1 LNAPV
6 HTTPATLRTRVSG
19 ASRGLLALGLL
30 GGWLIIMR
38 RQGWVEE
45 SGGGIFSLGFLLV
58 AGTVGGSVAAIF
70 KLPRLTGYLAVGVI
84 SGPYVLELFTV
95 NDVKSLT
102 LINGLALAL
111 IALQAGAELTIP
123 MLKRSLRSLS
133 WASLTHSVFITGGMT
148 LLFAGCA
155 LFLDFT
161 QGLSWAAIFAVGGV
175 WGAMAVSKAPAD
187 TLAILGETGA
197 KGPLPEHALGVVVV
211 LDVVVLVLFAIAMMV
226 AKSML
231 IPGEELSISVL
242 EHLGVELIASVAAG
256 TTFGLV
262 IAFYFWA
269 IGRERLL
276 FTVAAA
282 YGITAFC
289 AYFHYD
295 TLLVFVVAGFVVM
308 NLTREGHTLVETT
321 ESVGSAVMVVFFAT
335 AGAQLDVGAMA
346 VYGPIALVLAGGRI
360 FLTFVACRTGHRLAE
375 DHPVVRKYAWTSFI
389 SQAGV
394 TIGLGTIAANAL
406 GDVGTGI
413 ATLIIAVIGINEVI
427 GPVAFKIALGK
438 AAVDMARL
446 GHEEEEQKEEES
458 DELEAI
464 TVQPEVLRA
473 TLSEAF
479 DALDL
484 TYELKDGVSEV
495 HAYLLLGAGE
505 TAAEGTIDVVGLPS
519 GKCTAELSGRLLG
532 VVPHDFV
539 LKPKKGVAGLIGRIG
554 DLKTGEAPL
563 DEAFVIEAPDTAR
576 PLIRRLGPSFLPLL
590 GGRPE
595 ISAQRTHLRIKMRLP
610 GPADPQTVEQ
620 LRALVAAWQAVSTA
634 ASDRRKPKRAGGA

>member
-1 LNAPV
+1 MNAPV
-6 HTTPATLRTRVSG
+6 HITPATLSTRLSG
-19 ASRGLLALGLL
+19 AGRGVLALGLL
-30 GGWLIIMR
+30 GAWLIVMR

-197 KGPLPEHALGVVVV
+197 RGPLPEHALGVVVV
-211 LDVVVLVLFAIAMMV
+211 LDVVVLVLFAIALMV
-226 AKSML
+226 AKSAL
-231 IPGEELSISVL
+231 IPGEELSVAVL

-289 AYFHYD
+289 AYFQYD

-360 FLTFVACRTGHRLAE
+360 FLTFVACRAGHRLAE
-375 DHPVVRKYAWTSFI
+375 DPEVVRKYAWTSFI

-406 GDVGTGI
+406 GDVGAGI
-413 ATLIIAVIGINEVI
+413 STLIIAVIGVNEVI
-427 GPVAFKIALGK
+427 GPVAFKVALGK
-438 AAVDMARL
+438 AAVDTAR
-446 GHEEEEQKEEES
+446 EERLAAETSEETIDEEES
-458 DELEAI
+458 V
-464 TVQPEVLRA
+464 TVQPEILRAALELAFEELDVLRA
-473 TLSEAF
+473 QERGERGQRLPAARQRRRRRGGDPPLHRHPERQVHRRAVGAARRRRTSRLHAQTQKGRRRSARSHRRSQ
-479 DALDL
+479 DRRGAARR
-484 TYELKDGVSEV
+484 GVRDRGRRRRSPADQKARPV
-495 HAYLLLGAGE
+495 VPAAPAGAPGDLGA
-505 TAAEGTIDVVGLPS
+505 
-519 GKCTAELSGRLLG
+519 
-532 VVPHDFV
+532 
-539 LKPKKGVAGLIGRIG
+539 
-554 DLKTGEAPL
+554 
-563 DEAFVIEAPDTAR
+563 AR
-576 PLIRRLGPSFLPLL
+576 P
-590 GGRPE
+590 
-595 ISAQRTHLRIKMRLP
+595 
-610 GPADPQTVEQ
+610 PADQD
-620 LRALVAAWQAVSTA
+620 AAARP
-634 ASDRRKPKRAGGA
+634 RR